1 MCLSSRLRVWLQS
14 AMHVHHSATFVVA
27 TLRNVRVLLVLC
39 HCVCPTPSW
48 SDFFADRSGTNR
60 TRDRRTASVRVS
72 FRFSFLANAKQKVGS
87 KTCSGLT
94 YLELVLVDIVGLEEV
109 SMAENADCVAGTH
122 KSAHEYLAGGF
133 WDSRSGRCGFGLFRL
148 LGRLS
153 DTAYGAGRS
162 RSSSIGAAAS
172 TSATLGLATGLEDII
187 EAGVEL
193 GRHGDAGVVNAKVR
207 RVSEAR

>member
-1 MCLSSRLRVWLQS
+1 MVWL
-14 AMHVHHSATFVVA
+14 
-27 TLRNVRVLLVLC
+27 
-39 HCVCPTPSW
+39 
-48 SDFFADRSGTNR
+48 FADRSGTNR
-60 TRDRRTASVRVS
+60 TRDRRIASVRVS

-172 TSATLGLATGLEDII
+172 TSATLGLATGLEDVI

-207 RVSEAR
+207 RVSEARWVQVDLEGVVVALLMKLLWAWPDEGRVADKGARCLGRSA